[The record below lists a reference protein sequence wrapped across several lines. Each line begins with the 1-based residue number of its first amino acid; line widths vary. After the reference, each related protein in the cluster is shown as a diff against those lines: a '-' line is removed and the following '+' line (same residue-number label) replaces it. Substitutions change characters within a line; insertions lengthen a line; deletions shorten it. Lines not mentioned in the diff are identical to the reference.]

1 MINRRKFASLF
12 GSSLVAGYLNRCST
26 TQSARAKV
34 SKSQKATATVL
45 STWNNQRANTIA
57 MDTLSGPLEAGEDE
71 SARLLN
77 ALELGINSVEADPKD
92 TSVGLGGRPD
102 RDGHVTLDAC
112 IMDDKGMAGSVTF
125 LEGYKHAISVAR
137 KVLEETPH
145 VIISGSG
152 AAQFA
157 ESQGFIKENLL
168 TTDSRQK
175 YEQWLEESVYE
186 PEINI
191 ERHDTIG
198 LLVRSESGAMAGGC
212 STSGLAYKMRGR
224 VGDSPI
230 IGAGLYV
237 DNEVGSAAATGLGE
251 LVLRQ
256 LSSFLVVEFMRQGMS
271 PQRACEQAIKRIIS
285 KSKVEKAQVALIA
298 MNKAGETGGY
308 SIHPGFVYVL
318 TEGDNS
324 SLIQAD
330 SYL

>member
-1 MINRRKFASLF
+1 MINRRKFTSLF
-12 GSSLVAGYLNRCST
+12 GTSLVAGYLSKCST
-26 TQSARAKV
+26 PQSTQVIA
-34 SKSQKATATVL
+34 SKSQKTGATVI

-57 MDTLSGPLEAGEDE
+57 MNTLLTPLQDGEDE

-77 ALELGINSVEADPKD
+77 GLELGINSVEADPKD

-137 KVLEETPH
+137 RVMEETPH
-145 VIISGSG
+145 VILSGSG

-157 ESQGFIKENLL
+157 ESQGFTKEDLL
-168 TTDSRQK
+168 TPESKQEYQK
-175 YEQWLEESVYE
+175 WLEESVYE

-198 LLVRSESGAMAGGC
+198 LLVRAENGDMAGGC

-256 LSSFLVVEFMRQGMS
+256 LSSFLVVEFMRQGKS
-271 PQRACEQAIKRIIS
+271 PQEACEQAIKRIVS
-285 KSKVEKAQVALIA
+285 KNKVDKAQVGLIA
-298 MNKAGETGGY
+298 MNKAGESGGY

-318 TEGDNS
+318 TEGKNS
-324 SLIQAD
+324 SLIEAG